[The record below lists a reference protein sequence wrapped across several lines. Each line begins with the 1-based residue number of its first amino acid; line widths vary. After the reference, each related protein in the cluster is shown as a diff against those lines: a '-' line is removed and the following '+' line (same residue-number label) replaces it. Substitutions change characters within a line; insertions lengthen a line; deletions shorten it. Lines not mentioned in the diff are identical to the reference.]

1 MASPS
6 DHNHARIPAADQ
18 YPLFQ
23 LSTMLPSSPSPSI
36 PLTPSSSPSSPA
48 PFPSSSASPFWR
60 MPLSPSR
67 VYLIDSAASFRA
79 ARVDVILSKAIMVG
93 LDAEW
98 RPSRLRREMAEL
110 AQQADMSKQAV
121 VAATSS
127 LQAAAASASAT
138 SVAAAA
144 AAAASSADM
153 LPPHRVALLQIA
165 CRVPLGT
172 CGHHERDNNGSG
184 NDARTPGSGEQ
195 SQQQGG
201 EEQIGGVSAG
211 GQSQPQHV
219 GQRESETL
227 SLPHQADSLQPT
239 DRWQNTDGWEEVV
252 LLLDLLSLP
261 PSLYASPLR
270 AMLRAPHTLKL
281 GFAFSDDLEFLHQS
295 LPSYHRSLSSHHH
308 SPSPDHHSLSPNHDQ
323 RFLPSGHPSEHDISG
338 HDHPSQDCFHHVAPF
353 IDIGTAYHA
362 IRRTRLHLKRDN
374 LLSLLTA
381 AAPPGSLAARS
392 VLPPAS
398 GLSALAQVLLGAG
411 LDKELQCSD
420 WEQRP
425 LSRHQLHYAAADAL
439 CLIHMALALLPLA
452 LRPQALS
459 SHALSAHALSAH
471 ALSAHALSANGM
483 GQVGLAAVHGGPST
497 SPSLTATLTA
507 ASSTTPLV
515 AALSEFIEEHS
526 HTLSL
531 CHITGKVRSVGKS
544 TDGINNSTSTSSG
557 SDSRASSGQGRAGK
571 GRDGLGKRLNSRKGR
586 KQARESKMREEGEEA
601 TGGEEGEGS
610 GESGRGSRGE
620 AAGMAVACEVE
631 SRRNEA
637 CSNDALPAGDARTDR
652 PHNGLVSP
660 YHAVRPS
667 DMHGNG
673 LVPPW
678 DESRGGDGRARFL
691 CDSMVEGLARQLW
704 CVGVD
709 TASPKTLGR
718 DTCDTRKLIE
728 WAEREG
734 RVLLTRDVKLF
745 RRRLLPPTHMHLIRS
760 TDKREQLREV
770 VTAFRLLLCESSL
783 LSRCIRCNGT
793 FKPQALGPSE
803 AAAAAPWTQ
812 IVPSHVLDR
821 VAEFWQCCQ
830 CQHLYWEGCQF
841 DRAIKQFTEVC
852 QLSAALAQT
861 NISANG

>member
-1 MASPS
+1 M
-6 DHNHARIPAADQ
+6 
-18 YPLFQ
+18 
-23 LSTMLPSSPSPSI
+23 SS
-36 PLTPSSSPSSPA
+36 
-48 PFPSSSASPFWR
+48 
-60 MPLSPSR
+60 
-67 VYLIDSAASFRA
+67 
-79 ARVDVILSKAIMVG
+79 
-93 LDAEW
+93 
-98 RPSRLRREMAEL
+98 RR
-110 AQQADMSKQAV
+110 
-121 VAATSS
+121 
-127 LQAAAASASAT
+127 
-138 SVAAAA
+138 
-144 AAAASSADM
+144 
-153 LPPHRVALLQIA
+153 
-165 CRVPLGT
+165 T
-172 CGHHERDNNGSG
+172 CDHHERDYQGREFE
-184 NDARTPGSGEQ
+184 ARTSGSGEGP
-195 SQQQGG
+195 QQQGG
-201 EEQIGGVSAG
+201 EKQWGHGVAAG
-211 GQSQPQHV
+211 LRGQQQQQHV
-219 GQRESETL
+219 GQRESETV
-227 SLPHQADSLQPT
+227 SLPHQTDSLQPT
-239 DRWQNTDGWEEVV
+239 DRWQEADGWEEVV

-261 PSLYASPLR
+261 PCLYAPPLR

-295 LPSYHRSLSSHHH
+295 LPYTTTPFPHTTTPTLLTTKHE
-308 SPSPDHHSLSPNHDQ
+308 
-323 RFLPSGHPSEHDISG
+323 HPSQG
-338 HDHPSQDCFHHVAPF
+338 QDCFHHVAPF

-398 GLSALAQVLLGAG
+398 GLSALAQVLLGAP

-452 LRPQALS
+452 PRP
-459 SHALSAHALSAH
+459 HALSAHALSPH
-471 ALSAHALSANGM
+471 ALSAHALSANGKD
-483 GQVGLAAVHGGPST
+483 QL
-497 SPSLTATLTA
+497 
-507 ASSTTPLV
+507 
-515 AALSEFIEEHS
+515 IEEHS
-526 HTLSL
+526 HSLSL

-544 TDGINNSTSTSSG
+544 TDGINNTTSTSSG
-557 SDSRASSGQGRAGK
+557 SDSSASSGQGRAGK
-571 GRDGLGKRLNSRKGR
+571 G
-586 KQARESKMREEGEEA
+586 
-601 TGGEEGEGS
+601 
-610 GESGRGSRGE
+610 
-620 AAGMAVACEVE
+620 
-631 SRRNEA
+631 
-637 CSNDALPAGDARTDR
+637 DARAGR

-678 DESRGGDGRARFL
+678 DVSRGGDGQARFL
-691 CDSMVEGLARQLW
+691 CDSMVEGLARQLR

-709 TASPKTLGR
+709 TASPKSLGR

-812 IVPSHVLDR
+812 VVPSHVLDR
-821 VAEFWQCCQ
+821 VAEFWQCCQCQHLYWEVVPCLVLARVVEFWQCCQ

-861 NISANG
+861 NVSASS

>member
-1 MASPS
+1 
-6 DHNHARIPAADQ
+6 
-18 YPLFQ
+18 
-23 LSTMLPSSPSPSI
+23 
-36 PLTPSSSPSSPA
+36 
-48 PFPSSSASPFWR
+48 
-60 MPLSPSR
+60 
-67 VYLIDSAASFRA
+67 
-79 ARVDVILSKAIMVG
+79 MV
-93 LDAEW
+93 
-98 RPSRLRREMAEL
+98 
-110 AQQADMSKQAV
+110 
-121 VAATSS
+121 
-127 LQAAAASASAT
+127 
-138 SVAAAA
+138 
-144 AAAASSADM
+144 
-153 LPPHRVALLQIA
+153 
-165 CRVPLGT
+165 
-172 CGHHERDNNGSG
+172 
-184 NDARTPGSGEQ
+184 RTPGSDDQ

-201 EEQIGGVSAG
+201 EGQNGGVTTE

-219 GQRESETL
+219 GQRESETV
-227 SLPHQADSLQPT
+227 SLPHPTDSLQPT
-239 DRWQNTDGWEEVV
+239 DSWQHAESWQEADGWEEVV

-261 PSLYASPLR
+261 PCLYAPPLR
-270 AMLRAPHTLKL
+270 AMMRAPHTLKL

-295 LPSYHRSLSSHHH
+295 LPLYHRSLSSHHH
-308 SPSPDHHSLSPNHDQ
+308 SHSPDHQSLHPDHHSLHSQVNPSLLPDQHRSPH
-323 RFLPSGHPSEHDISG
+323 SEHEHPSQG
-338 HDHPSQDCFHHVAPF
+338 QDCFHHVAPF

-398 GLSALAQVLLGAG
+398 GLSALAQVLLGAP

-420 WEQRP
+420 WEHRP

-452 LRPQALS
+452 PRP
-459 SHALSAHALSAH
+459 HALSAHALSPH
-471 ALSAHALSANGM
+471 ALSAHALSANGKD
-483 GQVGLAAVHGGPST
+483 QL
-497 SPSLTATLTA
+497 
-507 ASSTTPLV
+507 
-515 AALSEFIEEHS
+515 IEEHS
-526 HTLSL
+526 HSLSL

-557 SDSRASSGQGRAGK
+557 SDSSASSGQGRAGK
-571 GRDGLGKRLNSRKGR
+571 
-586 KQARESKMREEGEEA
+586 
-601 TGGEEGEGS
+601 
-610 GESGRGSRGE
+610 
-620 AAGMAVACEVE
+620 
-631 SRRNEA
+631 
-637 CSNDALPAGDARTDR
+637 
-652 PHNGLVSP
+652 
-660 YHAVRPS
+660 VRPS

-678 DESRGGDGRARFL
+678 DVSQGGDGQARFL
-691 CDSMVEGLARQLW
+691 CDSMVEGLARQLR

-709 TASPKTLGR
+709 TASPKSLGR

-812 IVPSHVLDR
+812 VVPSHVLDR

-861 NISANG
+861 NVSASS

>member
-1 MASPS
+1 
-6 DHNHARIPAADQ
+6 
-18 YPLFQ
+18 
-23 LSTMLPSSPSPSI
+23 
-36 PLTPSSSPSSPA
+36 
-48 PFPSSSASPFWR
+48 
-60 MPLSPSR
+60 
-67 VYLIDSAASFRA
+67 
-79 ARVDVILSKAIMVG
+79 MV
-93 LDAEW
+93 
-98 RPSRLRREMAEL
+98 
-110 AQQADMSKQAV
+110 
-121 VAATSS
+121 
-127 LQAAAASASAT
+127 
-138 SVAAAA
+138 
-144 AAAASSADM
+144 
-153 LPPHRVALLQIA
+153 
-165 CRVPLGT
+165 
-172 CGHHERDNNGSG
+172 
-184 NDARTPGSGEQ
+184 RTPGSDDQ

-201 EEQIGGVSAG
+201 EGQNGGVTTE

-219 GQRESETL
+219 GQRESETV
-227 SLPHQADSLQPT
+227 SLPHPTDSLQPT
-239 DRWQNTDGWEEVV
+239 DSWQHAESWQEADGWEEVV

-261 PSLYASPLR
+261 PCLYAPPLR
-270 AMLRAPHTLKL
+270 AMMRAPHTLKL

-295 LPSYHRSLSSHHH
+295 LPLYHRSLSSHHH
-308 SPSPDHHSLSPNHDQ
+308 SHSPDHQSLHPDHHSLHSQVNPSLLPDQHRSPH
-323 RFLPSGHPSEHDISG
+323 SEHEHPSQG
-338 HDHPSQDCFHHVAPF
+338 QDCFHHVAPF

-398 GLSALAQVLLGAG
+398 GLSALAQVLLGAP

-420 WEQRP
+420 WEHRP

-452 LRPQALS
+452 PRP
-459 SHALSAHALSAH
+459 HALSAHALSPH
-471 ALSAHALSANGM
+471 ALSAHALSANGKD
-483 GQVGLAAVHGGPST
+483 Q
-497 SPSLTATLTA
+497 
-507 ASSTTPLV
+507 
-515 AALSEFIEEHS
+515 
-526 HTLSL
+526 
-531 CHITGKVRSVGKS
+531 
-544 TDGINNSTSTSSG
+544 
-557 SDSRASSGQGRAGK
+557 
-571 GRDGLGKRLNSRKGR
+571 
-586 KQARESKMREEGEEA
+586 
-601 TGGEEGEGS
+601 
-610 GESGRGSRGE
+610 
-620 AAGMAVACEVE
+620 
-631 SRRNEA
+631 
-637 CSNDALPAGDARTDR
+637 
-652 PHNGLVSP
+652 
-660 YHAVRPS
+660 
-667 DMHGNG
+667 
-673 LVPPW
+673 
-678 DESRGGDGRARFL
+678 GGDGQARFL
-691 CDSMVEGLARQLW
+691 CDSMVEGLARQLR

-709 TASPKTLGR
+709 TASPKSLGR

-812 IVPSHVLDR
+812 VVPSHVLDR

-861 NISANG
+861 NVSASS

>member
-1 MASPS
+1 
-6 DHNHARIPAADQ
+6 
-18 YPLFQ
+18 
-23 LSTMLPSSPSPSI
+23 
-36 PLTPSSSPSSPA
+36 
-48 PFPSSSASPFWR
+48 
-60 MPLSPSR
+60 
-67 VYLIDSAASFRA
+67 
-79 ARVDVILSKAIMVG
+79 MV
-93 LDAEW
+93 
-98 RPSRLRREMAEL
+98 
-110 AQQADMSKQAV
+110 
-121 VAATSS
+121 
-127 LQAAAASASAT
+127 
-138 SVAAAA
+138 
-144 AAAASSADM
+144 
-153 LPPHRVALLQIA
+153 
-165 CRVPLGT
+165 
-172 CGHHERDNNGSG
+172 
-184 NDARTPGSGEQ
+184 RTPGSDDQ

-201 EEQIGGVSAG
+201 EGQNGGVTTE

-219 GQRESETL
+219 GQRESETV
-227 SLPHQADSLQPT
+227 SLPHPTDSLQPT
-239 DRWQNTDGWEEVV
+239 DSWQHAESWQEADGWEEVV

-261 PSLYASPLR
+261 PCLYAPPLR

-295 LPSYHRSLSSHHH
+295 LPLYHRSLSSHHH
-308 SPSPDHHSLSPNHDQ
+308 SHSPDHQSLHPDHHSLHSQVNPSLLPDQHRSPH
-323 RFLPSGHPSEHDISG
+323 SEHEHPSQG
-338 HDHPSQDCFHHVAPF
+338 QDCFHHVAPF

-398 GLSALAQVLLGAG
+398 GLSALAQVLLGAP

-420 WEQRP
+420 WEHRP

-452 LRPQALS
+452 PRP
-459 SHALSAHALSAH
+459 HALSAHALSPH
-471 ALSAHALSANGM
+471 ALSAHALSANGKD
-483 GQVGLAAVHGGPST
+483 Q
-497 SPSLTATLTA
+497 
-507 ASSTTPLV
+507 
-515 AALSEFIEEHS
+515 
-526 HTLSL
+526 
-531 CHITGKVRSVGKS
+531 VRSVGKS

-557 SDSRASSGQGRAGK
+557 SDSSASSGQGRAGK

-586 KQARESKMREEGEEA
+586 KQARESRMREEGEEA

-620 AAGMAVACEVE
+620 AAGTAVACEVE

-637 CSNDALPAGDARTDR
+637 CSNEALPAGDARADR

-678 DESRGGDGRARFL
+678 DVSQGGDGQARFL
-691 CDSMVEGLARQLW
+691 CDSMVEGLARQLR

-709 TASPKTLGR
+709 TASPKSLGR

-812 IVPSHVLDR
+812 VVPSHVLDR

-830 CQHLYWEGCQF
+830 CQHLYWEVRDDMCVRVGNISNASSGGVMVSGGPLPCLGSSGGVLAVLPVPAPLLGGEGCQF

-861 NISANG
+861 NVSASS